1 MAEYLL
7 ELPTSEFPNYSYTT
21 GLDGKEYKIQFLYH
35 IRTNSWYLYIYE
47 TDGTALLSGAR
58 LVPWID
64 ILYGYS
70 KEELPL
76 GNLYLVPI
84 STEYPSSSE
93 ITLENLS
100 TDFELVYNSVN

>member
-21 GLDGKEYKIQFLYH
+21 GLDGKEYKIQFIYN
-35 IRTNSWYLYIYE
+35 IRTSSWYLSIYK
-47 TDGTALLSGAR
+47 TDGTLLLAGVR
-58 LVPWID
+58 LVPWLD
-64 ILYGYS
+64 FLYVHS
-70 KEELPL
+70 KVELPI
-76 GNLYLVPI
+76 GNLYLVPT
-84 STEYPSSSE
+84 STTYPSSPE